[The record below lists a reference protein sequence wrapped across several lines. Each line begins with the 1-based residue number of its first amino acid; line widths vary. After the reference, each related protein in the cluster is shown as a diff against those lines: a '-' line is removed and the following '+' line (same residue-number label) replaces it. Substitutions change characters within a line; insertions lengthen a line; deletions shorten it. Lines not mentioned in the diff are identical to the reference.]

1 MNPALT
7 VLDVTARNGLIY
19 EDIEIGTGRNIFPGD
34 SILCYYEGAY
44 YGEKKGGDSK
54 TGLPFFSGLP
64 GGTKKIIFDATDPG
78 EPAEIVIGVGGV
90 IPGWEIGICGEN
102 TLDIPPMKIG
112 GDRKLI
118 IPSELAYGP
127 TGTGDGT
134 IPPNTP
140 LEFQISIL
148 NAERKSSGISTDTK
162 IKGFA
167 GLVGFLA
174 FMSLIGFVV
183 FSQVL

>member
-1 MNPALT
+1 MTTRSRRSTTSVTNISIATTPTPTVAAKIMAAFFLSLAVIMLASSSSSSSYSSIFVTDAFTTPTSTTTTASLTVTKRRQGISVNPALT

-90 IPGWEIGICGEN
+90 IPGWEIG
-102 TLDIPPMKIG
+102 T
-112 GDRKLI
+112 
-118 IPSELAYGP
+118 
-127 TGTGDGT
+127 
-134 IPPNTP
+134 
-140 LEFQISIL
+140 
-148 NAERKSSGISTDTK
+148 
-162 IKGFA
+162 
-167 GLVGFLA
+167 
-174 FMSLIGFVV
+174 
-183 FSQVL
+183 